1 MNPYFESHVSL
12 ILIIAEIRS
21 YIKGFM
27 TPNCPYS
34 PMFSSYAT
42 NGTTVIDGCAA
53 EWRFA
58 ISVWKN
64 ARLRGIIRINMT
76 VRATNGKGVDTT

>member
-1 MNPYFESHVSL
+1 MNQSFESHVSL

-27 TPNCPYS
+27 TPNCLYS

-42 NGTTVIDGCAA
+42 NGTPTIDGCAA
-53 EWRFA
+53 E
-58 ISVWKN
+58 
-64 ARLRGIIRINMT
+64 
-76 VRATNGKGVDTT
+76 

>member
-1 MNPYFESHVSL
+1 MNPCFESHVSL

-21 YIKGFM
+21 YIKGFI
-27 TPNCPYS
+27 TPNCPYL
-34 PMFSSYAT
+34 PMFSLYAT
-42 NGTTVIDGCAA
+42 NDTSTIDGYAA

-76 VRATNGKGVDTT
+76 VRATNEKGVDTT

>member
-1 MNPYFESHVSL
+1 MNPCFESHVSL

-21 YIKGFM
+21 YIKDFM
-27 TPNCPYS
+27 TPNCLYS

-53 EWRFA
+53 EWRSA
-58 ISVWKN
+58 ISV
-64 ARLRGIIRINMT
+64 
-76 VRATNGKGVDTT
+76 